1 VTRHRPE
8 HQPIDGLAES
18 LGRRA
23 DVEGLAKGLRMATRR
38 QLLRWALVWGA
49 LLVVATLVGAGIDWL
64 AWLPL
69 VTLILALVSLG
80 GILAARARTARR
92 VTEARSALDGLDG
105 TLSELARDPRKD
117 HLR

>member
-1 VTRHRPE
+1 MTPPRPE
-8 HQPIDGLAES
+8 HQPIDGLTES

-38 QLLRWALVWGA
+38 QLLRWALVWGG
-49 LLVVATLVGAGIDWL
+49 LLIATTIVGAGVDWL
-64 AWLPL
+64 AWLPVVTVILGL
-69 VTLILALVSLG
+69 VALG
-80 GILAARARTARR
+80 GILAARARAARR
-92 VTEARSALDGLDG
+92 VAEARGHLDGLDG